1 MARIKAKARPVIVAA
16 NDPTPERHQHGPS
29 VPVDPNWEAGEE
41 RTVLKVRQFRTTKID
56 LLYHCGGLTWSMW
69 RAGNWWLEKCEAGL
83 GLPRVCA
90 DYGQSTGG
98 GSKDPSP
105 IPLSDM
111 AEAARKALT
120 AAKRALSLPER
131 MGVEDAL
138 DDPHPPLT
146 GRASVDRAN
155 RWRTGL
161 QALAVHL
168 RLAY

>member
-16 NDPTPERHQHGPS
+16 NDPTPERMAHSLSIVVSGKI
-29 VPVDPNWEAGEE
+29 DKAGE
-41 RTVLKVRQFRTTKID
+41 RVPNVRQFRTTKID

-120 AAKRALSLPER
+120 AAKWALSIPER

-161 QALAVHL
+161 HALAVHL
-168 RLAY
+168 QLAY